1 MNLGLMEKILSRIKN
16 LMKKLLGIVVLS
28 LLLSGN
34 AYAQNLKFTKIIN
47 LDNPW
52 GSSFY

>member
-1 MNLGLMEKILSRIKN
+1 
-16 LMKKLLGIVVLS
+16 MKKLLGIVVLG

-47 LDNPW
+47 LDKPW
-52 GSSFY
+52 GSSFINIDELIITEKKEKLK